1 MMKRNKEYFFS
12 GLLLSICIAG
22 HWINFMGYIALVF
35 AMLILMSPLF
45 YRKNS
50 CKALCPRRSFLNT
63 VVGPFSLYKK
73 MPRFLTKPL
82 TRKIILGVFMGM
94 LITRLIITNGQV
106 EIVFVGMCTVSTLAA
121 VLLGILYKPRSW
133 CTVCPVGEGKKMIN
147 KTRQRNAA

>member
-1 MMKRNKEYFFS
+1 MKRNKEYFFS

-50 CKALCPRRSFLNT
+50 CKTLCPRRSFLNT
-63 VVGPFSLYKK
+63 VVSPYSFRNK
-73 MPRFLTKPL
+73 MPRFLTKSV
-82 TRKIILGVFMGM
+82 TRKIILGIFVGM

-106 EIVFVGMCTVSTLAA
+106 GIVFVGMCTVSTLAA
-121 VLLGILYKPRSW
+121 VFLGILYKPRSW
-133 CTVCPVGEGKKMIN
+133 CSVCPVGEGKNMII
-147 KTRQRNAA
+147 KTIQRDAA